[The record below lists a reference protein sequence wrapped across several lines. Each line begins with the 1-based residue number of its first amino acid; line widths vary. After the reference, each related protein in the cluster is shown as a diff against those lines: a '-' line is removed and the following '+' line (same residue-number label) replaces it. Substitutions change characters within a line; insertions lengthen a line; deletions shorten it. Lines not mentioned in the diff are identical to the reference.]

1 MKNLDEILVERMDIL
16 SEMELLNKRCREF
29 VKAVIKGT
37 ESEKE
42 IEAYDLG
49 VKNTMSMLAG
59 LIESHDGE
67 TDKLIYQKYGLKNN
81 SGIVFHMR
89 LSDAINELYGGD

>member
-1 MKNLDEILVERMDIL
+1 MKNLDEILVERMDIF
-16 SEMELLNKRCREF
+16 SEMELLNKRCRES
-29 VKAVIKGT
+29 VIKGT
-37 ESEKE
+37 EPEKE

-59 LIESHDGE
+59 LIESYDGE